1 MTNLFRK
8 WFEYLN
14 EVERGLR
21 DQGYISVYGGAT
33 SLVICTRSQQ
43 SNSARRVDRPG
54 ERLRQAFEV

>member
-33 SLVICTRSQQ
+33 SLVICTRCAQ
-43 SNSARRVDRPG
+43 SDPASDRPAG
-54 ERLRQAFEV
+54 